1 MDFNLEQAKDLI
13 NHATNKDCFDYI
25 IQLANITTPIILIF
39 ITWGIFIK
47 TPKQNKIIVINEKEI
62 EMLYKAFENF
72 HIFSDAINLY
82 ISNKKRKHQNKLDGK
97 KLEDSFA
104 QKKLN
109 LQMLYMNPL
118 KITLSQLVF

>member
-47 TPKQNKIIVINEKEI
+47 TPKQNKIIVINKKEL
-62 EMLYKAFENF
+62 EMLYKALKTFMFFQMPLTYTSQIKKEN
-72 HIFSDAINLY
+72 IKIN
-82 ISNKKRKHQNKLDGK
+82 
-97 KLEDSFA
+97 
-104 QKKLN
+104 
-109 LQMLYMNPL
+109 
-118 KITLSQLVF
+118 